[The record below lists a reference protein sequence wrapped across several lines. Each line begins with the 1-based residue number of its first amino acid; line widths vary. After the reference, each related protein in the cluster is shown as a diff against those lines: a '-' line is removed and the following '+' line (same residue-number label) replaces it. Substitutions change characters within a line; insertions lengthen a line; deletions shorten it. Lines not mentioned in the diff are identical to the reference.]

1 MPTQPERVRRRP
13 VALASSYRSTS
24 SHGFPGK
31 RKVNERRPIIT
42 AERIRLR
49 RPIHVADRRSEAAV
63 VVLRS
68 FMISHDGFFGGHVGA
83 RRARALR
90 FSEHRS

>member
-1 MPTQPERVRRRP
+1 
-13 VALASSYRSTS
+13 
-24 SHGFPGK
+24 
-31 RKVNERRPIIT
+31 
-42 AERIRLR
+42 
-49 RPIHVADRRSEAAV
+49 